1 MYQGTKNS
9 FALPVELTAKFF
21 GLQYRNR
28 TDDIKITFIVA
39 ASALSIVNNLTLLLW
54 LATSIVSL
62 TSTQFHLIFVGGP
75 KLYSYFPP
83 AGPMFLS
90 FDFLHMKQY
99 CLLSIRF
106 GTQYWNRTSSSLLRR
121 EVHFPLC

>member
-39 ASALSIVNNLTLLLW
+39 ASALFVYKSFVNRYFCGQLLP
-54 LATSIVSL
+54 
-62 TSTQFHLIFVGGP
+62 Q
-75 KLYSYFPP
+75 
-83 AGPMFLS
+83 
-90 FDFLHMKQY
+90 
-99 CLLSIRF
+99 
-106 GTQYWNRTSSSLLRR
+106 
-121 EVHFPLC
+121 VH

>member
-39 ASALSIVNNLTLLLW
+39 ASALFVLTKPF
-54 LATSIVSL
+54 I
-62 TSTQFHLIFVGGP
+62 
-75 KLYSYFPP
+75 
-83 AGPMFLS
+83 
-90 FDFLHMKQY
+90 
-99 CLLSIRF
+99 
-106 GTQYWNRTSSSLLRR
+106 
-121 EVHFPLC
+121 

>member
-39 ASALSIVNNLTLLLW
+39 ASALYSIKMC
-54 LATSIVSL
+54 LATS
-62 TSTQFHLIFVGGP
+62 TA
-75 KLYSYFPP
+75 SYFR
-83 AGPMFLS
+83 S
-90 FDFLHMKQY
+90 FTQTHINHQGHSLAAISYIPVFSAWP
-99 CLLSIRF
+99 CL
-106 GTQYWNRTSSSLLRR
+106 
-121 EVHFPLC
+121 